1 MAEQWARIQR
11 DTNKSYVT
19 IEGSRGYNRASQGN
33 YVCVRCSKERV
44 RGELTCSID
53 RSKDPGKFLDRAARS
68 AASRCHQL
76 RQFHTRE
83 TDEVKRKEE
92 KETESERK
100 TRPVRTKCARIR
112 GWSKDRKTEG
122 PKQLRQMEREKLRK
136 KSAHDYIDAR
146 WRVIRIRSYQ
156 RERARGTEYWTTARG
171 VYPVPGPSLP
181 YRRVEGQTGAP
192 ASVCL
197 PVCPPV
203 RPPDATRLLHRL
215 GPVHTP
221 RIILCATECVF
232 WMMRL
237 NIELVAQCRP
247 ALARLAIN
255 PRGLAEY
262 SWKLGLR
269 LTCSQIYYF
278 SILSRSPINF

>member
-1 MAEQWARIQR
+1 MFDRPIQR
-11 DTNKSYVT
+11 SGKIPGSGRAIRCIKVPPAASVSYT
-19 IEGSRGYNRASQGN
+19 RNGRGKEEGRKRDREWKRNETSQDKMRANTSLIEG
-33 YVCVRCSKERV
+33 
-44 RGELTCSID
+44 
-53 RSKDPGKFLDRAARS
+53 P
-68 AASRCHQL
+68 
-76 RQFHTRE
+76 
-83 TDEVKRKEE
+83 
-92 KETESERK
+92 
-100 TRPVRTKCARIR
+100 
-112 GWSKDRKTEG
+112 KDRRTEG
-122 PKQLRQMEREKLRK
+122 PKESRQMEREKSRK

-221 RIILCATECVF
+221 RTILCATECVF
-232 WMMRL
+232 RTMRL

-255 PRGLAEY
+255 PRGLTEH

-269 LTCSQIYYF
+269 FTCS
-278 SILSRSPINF
+278 